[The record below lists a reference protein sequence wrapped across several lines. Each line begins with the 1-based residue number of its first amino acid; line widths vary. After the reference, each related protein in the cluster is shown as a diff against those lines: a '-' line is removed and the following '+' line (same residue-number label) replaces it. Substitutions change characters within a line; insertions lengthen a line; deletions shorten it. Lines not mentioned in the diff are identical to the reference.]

1 VDEDGGVVKKQKR
14 GESISILRSCT
25 VLIIFLHS
33 LTFFFFFFFPTH
45 CSNNNL
51 GGALGTEVSLSDAQH
66 LQKSLD
72 LFIAKSEHSMTHM
85 LCLEVPILSIYH
97 IYK

>member
-1 VDEDGGVVKKQKR
+1 MY
-14 GESISILRSCT
+14 C
-25 VLIIFLHS
+25 FNYF
-33 LTFFFFFFFPTH
+33 LTFTDLFLLLFFPTH
-45 CSNNNL
+45 YSNNNL